1 MYLIRLLLG
10 ASLLIST
17 PAANAFESDV
27 HYGLTE
33 WLALKAGFDQQAAQ
47 TIATGNQRV
56 DSGDMQ
62 YIDPVFTYACL
73 RKDDVGSRRA
83 GEHHYPSTGAIP
95 AAPELRAV
103 APGSDAANKPALA
116 VLKVPVGQASFM
128 LLKLG
133 EALHVLQDS
142 WSHQGI
148 PDIPQPADALFTCDP
163 TRAWGHP
170 KARGGWNS
178 HKADLTLFW
187 PTDTVAMAKATYD
200 VLTQYPMLSGVKRTP
215 REWDEIRP
223 ALDRFITASTKTE
236 KKSWFVSQ
244 GISDVSFLE
253 GSQLEGRYPTVRPEM
268 ARTQAAAACI
278 NAVSAARGRSGSA
291 RFLQSLLYAV
301 GVDPRFRHD
310 RVRVRCRSRTRKP
323 SNDPAKTPRR

>member
-17 PAANAFESDV
+17 PGANAFESDV

-95 AAPELRAV
+95 AAPELRTV
-103 APGSDAANKPALA
+103 APGSDAAKKPTLA
-116 VLKVPVGQASFM
+116 VLKVPVSQATFM

-142 WSHQGI
+142 WSHQGFRTSRN
-148 PDIPQPADALFTCDP
+148 PRMHFSPA
-163 TRAWGHP
+163 TRREH
-170 KARGGWNS
+170 GGTRRHVAGGIRTRPISRCSGRPIRWR
-178 HKADLTLFW
+178 W
-187 PTDTVAMAKATYD
+187 PATYD
-200 VLTQYPMLSGVKRTP
+200 VLTQFPMLSGEANSERVGQNSSDARSVRHGIDQDREEKLVCLP
-215 REWDEIRP
+215 RH
-223 ALDRFITASTKTE
+223 
-236 KKSWFVSQ
+236 Q
-244 GISDVSFLE
+244 
-253 GSQLEGRYPTVRPEM
+253 
-268 ARTQAAAACI
+268 
-278 NAVSAARGRSGSA
+278 
-291 RFLQSLLYAV
+291 
-301 GVDPRFRHD
+301 
-310 RVRVRCRSRTRKP
+310 
-323 SNDPAKTPRR
+323 